1 MQPEYSTYG
10 TEFEPTFFYK
20 ALTPMGFAK
29 SLNLMT
35 LRELRERVVNTKPFL
50 AEILIS
56 LYTKCHGCSY
66 QL

>member
-35 LRELRERVVNTKPFL
+35 LRELRE
-50 AEILIS
+50 
-56 LYTKCHGCSY
+56 
-66 QL
+66 